1 MVWRD
6 RYSLWRLE
14 ACIKLYLMLEIL
26 HAGLERNKKDFDQKI
41 IIFQLQIFKKM
52 GGHQKPWFESSIR
65 IQQKAWDQFQSFA
78 TFPVPLVSLFSLP
91 LKTENTNFRRGVKNE
106 ILERTLVLGTQ
117 KVKNMTYSS
126 CVDLPKLT
134 WSLRKNFQNKRNRR
148 TSYKVKY
155 DKKMILPRWD
165 LVLKTRVHWSQ

>member
-1 MVWRD
+1 
-6 RYSLWRLE
+6 
-14 ACIKLYLMLEIL
+14 MLEIL

-41 IIFQLQIFKKM
+41 KIFQLQIFKKWM
-52 GGHQKPWFESSIR
+52 VIKKLDPNLVSGFSKKPETNSNHLPPSR
-65 IQQKAWDQFQSFA
+65 S
-78 TFPVPLVSLFSLP
+78 PLFVSLFSLP

-117 KVKNMTYSS
+117 KVKNLTNSS

-148 TSYKVKY
+148 TSYKVKTTKN
-155 DKKMILPRWD
+155 D
-165 LVLKTRVHWSQ
+165 VT